1 MLHHGLPRD
10 RHGSLRHADMCR
22 VVLLAH
28 SNCRIAAILR
38 LGILMSAVVATPMD
52 TRALAARWRE
62 LASDPCS
69 PDFFELNEYGEV
81 ILSPSPGN
89 KHELLAFRVAQALEQ
104 QLGPAAATAISVLT
118 DHGVRRP
125 DAVWMPAERWSASG
139 YESPLP
145 FSPAICVEVLSPG
158 NTEAEV
164 QMRIA
169 AYLGSGAR
177 EVVVVGLKGEIR
189 FFGLEGVRESVYG
202 LQLALPQ
209 ELF

>member
-1 MLHHGLPRD
+1 
-10 RHGSLRHADMCR
+10 MCR

-81 ILSPSPGN
+81 ILSPSPSN

-145 FSPAICVEVLSPG
+145 FSPAICVEVSSPG

-169 AYLGSGAR
+169 AYLGSGCARGRGRRPEGRDPVLRSRGRAR
-177 EVVVVGLKGEIR
+177 ERLRLAARASAGVVLNWFGASGCRGER
-189 FFGLEGVRESVYG
+189 
-202 LQLALPQ
+202 
-209 ELF
+209 

>member
-1 MLHHGLPRD
+1 
-10 RHGSLRHADMCR
+10 
-22 VVLLAH
+22 
-28 SNCRIAAILR
+28 
-38 LGILMSAVVATPMD
+38 MSAVVATPMD

-62 LASDPCS
+62 LAGDPGS
-69 PDFFELNEYGEV
+69 PDFFELNEHGEL
-81 ILSPSPGN
+81 ILSPSPSN

-125 DAVWMPAERWSASG
+125 DAVWMPPERWSASR

-145 FSPAICVEVLSPG
+145 FAPDICVEVLSPG

-164 QMRIA
+164 QMKIA

-189 FFGLEGVRESVYG
+189 FFGPDGVRESAYG

-209 ELF
+209 ALFQL